1 MQTPSRKLL
10 HFDPETACEKTLCV
24 FEGRGV
30 LSLSQTDLQPAND
43 GFSRQLEI
51 SKTTVSRKSSLLKEL
66 RTSAGKL
73 ESSSPETRK
82 VTFRNEPLYET
93 VVPSCD
99 HSRAQLLFP
108 DFFPRGKVFCNH
120 QDCLIPLNFQADP
133 VLVSWL
139 HLFGLKMSK

>member
-10 HFDPETACEKTLCV
+10 HLDPETACEKTLCV

-30 LSLSQTDLQPAND
+30 LSLSQTDLEPAND
-43 GFSRQLEI
+43 GFSRKLEI
-51 SKTTVSRKSSLLKEL
+51 SKTKVSRKSSILKEL
-66 RTSAGKL
+66 RTSAAKL

-108 DFFPRGKVFCNH
+108 DFFPRGKVFCNQ
-120 QDCLIPLNFQADP
+120 QDCLIPLNFRADP